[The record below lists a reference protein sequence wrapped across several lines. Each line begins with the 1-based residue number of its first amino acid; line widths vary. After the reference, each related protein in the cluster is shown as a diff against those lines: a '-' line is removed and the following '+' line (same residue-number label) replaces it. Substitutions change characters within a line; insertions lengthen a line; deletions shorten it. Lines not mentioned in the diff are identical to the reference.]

1 MRYLKIFENF
11 EESGKLKAGMI
22 IEDSYFTNKGTFVIQ
37 TNEGEFEITNE
48 GEFEIANVVVEGD
61 SNKGKIVSVD
71 IQFSTITI
79 ELEGGKKIVIEDETG
94 GEGLEI
100 YEVEQIEEIEE
111 EEEESEFHV
120 SDELAECLPYLKKV
134 QAEFNTQWGR
144 TNIVHEWFDSQ
155 GIDYYNMSDLEMIIQ
170 YIESNMKK

>member
-1 MRYLKIFENF
+1 MRYLKVFENF
-11 EESGKLKAGMI
+11 EDSGKLKAGMI
-22 IEDSYFTNKGTFVIQ
+22 IEDGYYTNNGTFVIQ
-37 TNEGEFEITNE
+37 TNEGEFEI
-48 GEFEIANVVVEGD
+48 GCAGGANVVVEGD

-100 YEVEQIEEIEE
+100 YEVEQSVEI

-120 SDELAECLPYLKKV
+120 SDELAECLPYLKTV
-134 QAEFNTQWGR
+134 RSEFNPAFGR
-144 TNIVHEWFDSQ
+144 TNVVHEWFDSQ
-155 GIDYYNMSDLEMIIQ
+155 GIDYYNMSDLDMYIQ